1 MFLEISQIYRKMPQ
15 ACDLIKKKT
24 LAQVFPVKFA
34 KFLRLSFLQN
44 TSGQLFLNIS
54 TKLNLFWWCQIC
66 LSRIITVRK
75 ENLIKCDQIR
85 SFLQISSQLLKK
97 FSFCALS
104 VKFVY
109 QNACT
114 ALLVVQS
121 VTSHWCIAG
130 SVLFLHCN
138 ICTFKVFSSLI
149 LFICCCFCA

>member
-75 ENLIKCDQIR
+75 ENLIKYDQIW
-85 SFLQISSQLLKK
+85 SFLQISSQLLNK
-97 FSFCALS
+97 FLMEKFNFCALS
-104 VKFVY
+104 VKFLY
-109 QNACT
+109 QKRMDGT
-114 ALLVVQS
+114 ARR
-121 VTSHWCIAG
+121 A
-130 SVLFLHCN
+130 
-138 ICTFKVFSSLI
+138 ICYFSLMYSR
-149 LFICCCFCA
+149 